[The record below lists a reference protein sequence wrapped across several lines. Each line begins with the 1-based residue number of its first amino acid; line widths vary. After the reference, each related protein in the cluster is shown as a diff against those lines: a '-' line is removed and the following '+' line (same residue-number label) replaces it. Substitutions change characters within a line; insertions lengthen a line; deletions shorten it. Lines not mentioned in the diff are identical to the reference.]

1 MEDCEPRSRQDCSI
15 CIEPCSFLIIKK
27 LLSPTTTNK
36 NSEEICQAHWP
47 CKLQVITIKGDR
59 NLKEVT
65 EVPESEGAD
74 DGVAPISGAK
84 EEERR
89 PAHRRSP
96 LLQA

>member
-1 MEDCEPRSRQDCSI
+1 M
-15 CIEPCSFLIIKK
+15 
-27 LLSPTTTNK
+27 
-36 NSEEICQAHWP
+36 
-47 CKLQVITIKGDR
+47 TIKGDR

-74 DGVAPISGAK
+74 DGVAVISGAK